1 VSRGGRGVGS
11 RSIAGARLS
20 AAVSE
25 GQGPLRRGTCVEG
38 GTWLARSLSHTH
50 TLSLFL
56 SQTDAMCFLVSRWA
70 HTIPIADM
78 GAYQNEWLGSV
89 INIY

>member
-1 VSRGGRGVGS
+1 VCRGQEF
-11 RSIAGARLS
+11 ARALS
-20 AAVSE
+20 LS
-25 GQGPLRRGTCVEG
+25 LS
-38 GTWLARSLSHTH
+38 RSLS
-50 TLSLFL
+50 LSLSLSLALFL

-78 GAYQNEWLGSV
+78 GAYQKEWLGSV